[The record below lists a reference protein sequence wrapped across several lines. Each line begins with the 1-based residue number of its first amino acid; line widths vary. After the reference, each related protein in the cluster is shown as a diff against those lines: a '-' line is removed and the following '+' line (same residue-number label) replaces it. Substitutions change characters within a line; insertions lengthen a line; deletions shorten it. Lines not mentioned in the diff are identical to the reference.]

1 VSENLLVLQAPLS
14 GVVYPLERV
23 PDPVFAQ
30 KLVGDGVS
38 IDPTDACLRA
48 PCAGEVLN
56 LHAAGHALTLRAA
69 GGVEVLMHIG
79 IDTVALK
86 GAGFTPRVK
95 AGDHVEEGAPLI
107 NFDLDHVATHAKSL
121 LTQIVIT
128 NGDTV
133 RTMDR
138 ASGVVRAGT
147 DTLLKLTLANGSST
161 ATASEGTTVTS
172 EAILIPN
179 PTGLHARPAAV
190 LANVAKTFQS
200 EIKLQ
205 LGDRTANAR
214 SITALMGLEVGR
226 GDKVVVVAKGVDARE
241 AAEKLSK
248 LIADGLG
255 DEGCAP
261 APAPATTTIAKIAEP
276 PPRPRSVDPNVLLGV
291 AASPGL
297 AVGKV
302 FQVQR
307 EDIAVEEEGRG
318 VEHEKEMLAEAIRK
332 ARGQLEALRAQLHAK
347 ADPAKAAIFAA
358 HAELLDDPD
367 FLDIA
372 TSAIAKGKSAAF
384 GWKNAAKLH
393 AQRLASLRNELLA
406 QRANDVRDVGWRVLE
421 LLTGVHRQAPVYPEG
436 SILIA
441 EDLTPSDT
449 ATMDRGRVVGFATV
463 RGGATS
469 HVAILARSLDIPAI
483 AGIEPAALQLANGTP
498 VILDAGK
505 GWLRLNPPTEEIERI
520 RQRQTRHE
528 ARRREDI
535 THAHEP
541 AMTSDGRH
549 IHVLAN
555 IGGLKDAG
563 QIIEVGGEGVGLLR
577 SEFLFMDR
585 TSAPTEDEQTESYA
599 AILRAI
605 GPDRPVIIRTLDVGG
620 DKPLPYLPIPR
631 EDNPFLGERGIRVGL
646 DRPEVLR
653 TQLRALLRASAGSKL
668 HVMFPM
674 IATMQE
680 LRDAKAVLAEE
691 AAALGVAPLSC
702 GIMVEVP
709 AVAVMAQTFAAE
721 ADFFS
726 IGTNDLTQYTL
737 AMDRG
742 HPKLAPKVDALNP
755 AVLRLISQTIEGAH
769 SHNRIAGICGGVAG
783 DLHAVPILVG
793 LGIDELSVSLP
804 AIPAVKAQI
813 RRLSYA
819 ACRELAQRALNCAT
833 SDEVRA
839 LVPETED

>member
-107 NFDLDHVATHAKSL
+107 DFDLDYVATHAKSL

-133 RTMDR
+133 RAMDR

-147 DTLLKLTLANGSST
+147 DTLLELTLANGSST

-190 LANVAKTFQS
+190 LASVAKSFQS

-214 SITALMGLEVGR
+214 SITALMSLDVGR

-241 AAEKLSK
+241 ATEKLSK

-276 PPRPRSVDPNVLLGV
+276 PPRSRSVDPNVLLGV

-332 ARGQLEALRAQLHAK
+332 ARGHSFTRKPIPPGPPSSRRTPNCSTTPISWTSPPQRSPRARAPRLAGRMPPSFMPNALPRCATNFSRSA
-347 ADPAKAAIFAA
+347 PTMC
-358 HAELLDDPD
+358 
-367 FLDIA
+367 A
-372 TSAIAKGKSAAF
+372 TSA
-384 GWKNAAKLH
+384 
-393 AQRLASLRNELLA
+393 
-406 QRANDVRDVGWRVLE
+406 
-421 LLTGVHRQAPVYPEG
+421 GVF
-436 SILIA
+436 SNC
-441 EDLTPSDT
+441 S
-449 ATMDRGRVVGFATV
+449 
-463 RGGATS
+463 
-469 HVAILARSLDIPAI
+469 PA
-483 AGIEPAALQLANGTP
+483 
-498 VILDAGK
+498 
-505 GWLRLNPPTEEIERI
+505 
-520 RQRQTRHE
+520 
-528 ARRREDI
+528 
-535 THAHEP
+535 
-541 AMTSDGRH
+541 
-549 IHVLAN
+549 
-555 IGGLKDAG
+555 
-563 QIIEVGGEGVGLLR
+563 
-577 SEFLFMDR
+577 
-585 TSAPTEDEQTESYA
+585 
-599 AILRAI
+599 
-605 GPDRPVIIRTLDVGG
+605 
-620 DKPLPYLPIPR
+620 
-631 EDNPFLGERGIRVGL
+631 
-646 DRPEVLR
+646 
-653 TQLRALLRASAGSKL
+653 
-668 HVMFPM
+668 
-674 IATMQE
+674 
-680 LRDAKAVLAEE
+680 
-691 AAALGVAPLSC
+691 
-702 GIMVEVP
+702 
-709 AVAVMAQTFAAE
+709 
-721 ADFFS
+721 
-726 IGTNDLTQYTL
+726 
-737 AMDRG
+737 
-742 HPKLAPKVDALNP
+742 
-755 AVLRLISQTIEGAH
+755 
-769 SHNRIAGICGGVAG
+769 
-783 DLHAVPILVG
+783 
-793 LGIDELSVSLP
+793 
-804 AIPAVKAQI
+804 
-813 RRLSYA
+813 
-819 ACRELAQRALNCAT
+819 
-833 SDEVRA
+833 
-839 LVPETED
+839 